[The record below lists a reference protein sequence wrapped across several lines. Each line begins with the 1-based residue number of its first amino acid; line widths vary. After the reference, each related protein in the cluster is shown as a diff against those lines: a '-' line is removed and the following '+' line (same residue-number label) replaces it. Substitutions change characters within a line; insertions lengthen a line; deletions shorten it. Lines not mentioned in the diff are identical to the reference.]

1 MRTFYKEQIHKCG
14 NFADVQIFPVYRKAK
29 TRSKKSK
36 PSSETQKKLND
47 RNAAMR
53 LMRLLQKNFSKEGGI
68 AIHLTYRDED
78 MPTSDEDSKR
88 LVQNYTR
95 RIKRLYKKR
104 GIEYKSVW
112 WSHHGK
118 KNGRIHHHM
127 VLPGGVDRTELEELW
142 GKGYANSKALQFT
155 NDGLA
160 GLSYYMTKQQYD
172 YRHYNASRN
181 LYQPEMSEN
190 EYRISGKTA
199 GVIAEMSLDAKIKLK
214 KLYPEYVV
222 ASVEANPTDTFG
234 TYVSIRLVKVEAIL
248 QGEVIVSKEELR
260 EIKREYVQRC

>member
-1 MRTFYKEQIHKCG
+1 MRTFYKEQLHKSG
-14 NFADVQIFPVYRKAK
+14 NFADVQIFPVYRKTK

-53 LMRLLQKNFSKEGGI
+53 LTRLLHRNFCKNDI
-68 AIHLTYRDED
+68 VIHLTYRDED
-78 MPTSDEDSKR
+78 MPTAEESKR
-88 LVQNYTR
+88 LVQNYIR
-95 RIKRLYKKR
+95 RIKRLYKKS
-104 GIEYKSVW
+104 GIELKYVW
-112 WSHHGK
+112 LTEQGK
-118 KNGRIHHHM
+118 KSGRVHHHM
-127 VLPGGVDRTELEELW
+127 VLPGGVDRTVLEETW

-155 NDGLA
+155 KDGLA

-181 LYQPEMSEN
+181 LYQPEVLEN

-199 GVIAEMSLDAKIKLK
+199 GVIAEMSIDAKIKLK

-234 TYVSIRLVKVEAIL
+234 TYVSIRLVKIEAIL
-248 QGEVIVSKEELR
+248 QGEIEVSKEELR